1 VADARATIRVRL
13 ESGLLPIVE
22 ERLRSQERLTLE
34 VDNHTYSGI
43 PVAYDLGVLNES
55 FELISGTRL
64 AGFPRVEMVWPSRS
78 RLLLLAPLR
87 SMWL

>member
-1 VADARATIRVRL
+1 MRL

-43 PVAYDLGVLNES
+43 LVAYDLGVLNES
-55 FELISGTRL
+55 FELLSGTRL
-64 AGFPRVEMVWPSRS
+64 TGFPRVEMVWPSRS
-78 RLLLLAPLR
+78 RLLALHGA
-87 SMWL
+87 S